1 MNIKNK
7 HMPQNQPTIKEQIL
21 NQTQQVPLS
30 HDVLM
35 VQPPYN
41 LPYAEFKDIKSD
53 GSWISKI
60 TFVFIGSSL
69 TNLILILSKVT
80 AYILRNSDK
89 PNPIHLS
96 QPLQG
101 WELWAL
107 GISAFLAIV
116 FSLFSLIPTER
127 KRTIRKIQKHFDDNP
142 SILEIREKK

>member
-1 MNIKNK
+1 MSE
-7 HMPQNQPTIKEQIL
+7 NQHTIKEQIL
-21 NQTQQVPLS
+21 NQTQHVPLS

-41 LPYAEFKDIKSD
+41 LPHAEFKDIKSD
-53 GSWISKI
+53 SSWISKI

-69 TNLILILSKVT
+69 TNLVLILSKVT
-80 AYILRNSDK
+80 AFIFGNSDK

-96 QPLQG
+96 QSLQG

-107 GISAFLAIV
+107 GISVFMAIV
-116 FSLFSLIPTER
+116 FSLSSLIPTER
-127 KRTIRKIQKHFDDNP
+127 KRIIRKIQRHFDDNP